1 MKINGP
7 LAKDITRQIVCEL
20 YSDFVENRKEATV
33 LSLPGEVWKFE
44 EHVLLT
50 HYSKNLENTELICF
64 ENDKNKIIHNAQKG
78 NKRLRNFVHR
88 QHNFF
93 PLSCL
98 DDYFI
103 LDQAHRKNGINLGY
117 YEDFI
122 STDYDIMYDSF
133 CWFDYCGNP
142 SKDRLDNLVICDD
155 NSPYSFYSVD
165 VFTFSTG
172 WRREDNIL
180 PSILEDSK
188 TIGPAKAILKYFQDK
203 IANTSFKI
211 VFDIEYVSNH
221 TPMIIIAITNDPN
234 ILNNLKWQK
243 YNEKPILIKRKTKT
257 KAEKK
262 VKNDYT
268 LVYEDLRNKVDE
280 KIIIEKHKI
289 NKHQLGACKAW
300 VTMRN
305 Q

>member
-20 YSDFVENRKEATV
+20 YSDFAQNKKEVSV

-50 HYSKNLENTELICF
+50 HYSKNLKETELFCF
-64 ENDKNKIIHNAQKG
+64 ENDKNKIINNAQKG
-78 NKRLRNFVHR
+78 NKRLRNFVRR
-88 QHNFF
+88 QHNLFS
-93 PLSCL
+93 LSCL
-98 DDYFI
+98 NDYFI
-103 LDQAHRKNGINLGY
+103 LDEAHAKNGIQLGY
-117 YEDFI
+117 FEDFI
-122 STDYDIMYDSF
+122 STDYVINYDSF

-142 SKDRLDNLVICDD
+142 SKDRLDNFVTCNN
-155 NSPYSFYSVD
+155 NSFCGVD

-172 WRREDNIL
+172 WRREDNVD

-211 VFDIEYVSNH
+211 IFNIEYVSNH
-221 TPMIIIAITNDPN
+221 TPMIIIAITNDTN

-243 YNEKPILIKRKTKT
+243 YNEKPILIKKKAGNKKVKT
-257 KAEKK
+257 

-280 KIIIEKHKI
+280 KIIVEKHKI
-289 NKHQLGACKAW
+289 NKHQLAACKAW